1 MEELNSGDFAWD
13 GKPQHECVH
22 AIQTA
27 VPIRTQ
33 KLRNKHAVDSH
44 WKLAAIGI
52 SEDPSFPYFT
62 VRYIDTS
69 IWDLCPVHIQ
79 YTVGTE
85 MSSSTSSVGVPLH
98 TLGPIEGQDGLSLT
112 RQEINRLILE
122 YLVVEGYKDVAE
134 KFSRETGIVEPLNE
148 LQVAGASLNDRMWI
162 REAVL
167 LRKIEDVIDT
177 VNRLWPELFDKN
189 PFIYFQLRQLQM
201 LELIRNKRLE
211 EALIFAQ
218 SYLADPVAK
227 RLSEHPQLLNEMQNT
242 MALLAFDNPA
252 ESIYGKLLSPQHAE
266 VVAGALNRAILR
278 HIESSGDEIDT
289 SEEKGS
295 VTANSV
301 GYSGVSS
308 TVPRLTKMMAMLLHF
323 RDLAQLELPPEL
335 ASL

>member
-1 MEELNSGDFAWD
+1 MSISHSEATSGQTELAPVS
-13 GKPQHECVH
+13 
-22 AIQTA
+22 A
-27 VPIRTQ
+27 VCSD
-33 KLRNKHAVDSH
+33 A
-44 WKLAAIGI
+44 
-52 SEDPSFPYFT
+52 PSNN
-62 VRYIDTS
+62 TS
-69 IWDLCPVHIQ
+69 LD
-79 YTVGTE
+79 
-85 MSSSTSSVGVPLH
+85 VPLH
-98 TLGPIEGQDGLSLT
+98 TLTPIDGQDGLCLT

-134 KFSRETGIVEPLNE
+134 KFSRETGIVEPFNE
-148 LQVAGASLNDRMWI
+148 LQVAGASLDDRMWI

-167 LRKIEDVIDT
+167 LRKIEDVIDA
-177 VNRLWPELFDKN
+177 
-189 PFIYFQLRQLQM
+189 LRQLQM

-211 EALIFAQ
+211 DALIFAQ

-289 SEEKGS
+289 PEEGKGCVS
-295 VTANSV
+295 TNSMS
-301 GYSGVSS
+301 YSGVSS

>member
-1 MEELNSGDFAWD
+1 MFRSVVIGASRLKPMSTPHTEVNSG
-13 GKPQHECVH
+13 
-22 AIQTA
+22 QTE
-27 VPIRTQ
+27 
-33 KLRNKHAVDSH
+33 
-44 WKLAAIGI
+44 LA
-52 SEDPSFPYFT
+52 
-62 VRYIDTS
+62 
-69 IWDLCPVHIQ
+69 PVS
-79 YTVGTE
+79 TVGTD
-85 MSSSTSSVGVPLH
+85 MSSNTLSIGVPLH

-289 SEEKGS
+289 SEEGKGS
-295 VTANSV
+295 VTANSM

-308 TVPRLTKMMAMLLHF
+308 TVPRLTKMMALLLHF
-323 RDLAQLELPPEL
+323 RDLSQLELPPEL

>member
-1 MEELNSGDFAWD
+1 M
-13 GKPQHECVH
+13 
-22 AIQTA
+22 
-27 VPIRTQ
+27 
-33 KLRNKHAVDSH
+33 
-44 WKLAAIGI
+44 
-52 SEDPSFPYFT
+52 
-62 VRYIDTS
+62 
-69 IWDLCPVHIQ
+69 
-79 YTVGTE
+79 
-85 MSSSTSSVGVPLH
+85 STSHSEATSGQTELAPVSAVCSDAPSNNTSLDVPLH
-98 TLGPIEGQDGLSLT
+98 TLNPIDGQDGLCLT

-134 KFSRETGIVEPLNE
+134 KFSRETGIVEPFNE
-148 LQVAGASLNDRMWI
+148 LQVAGASLDDRMWI

-167 LRKIEDVIDT
+167 LRKIEDVIDA

-211 EALIFAQ
+211 DALIFAQ

-289 SEEKGS
+289 PEEGKGCVS
-295 VTANSV
+295 TNSMS
-301 GYSGVSS
+301 YSGVSS